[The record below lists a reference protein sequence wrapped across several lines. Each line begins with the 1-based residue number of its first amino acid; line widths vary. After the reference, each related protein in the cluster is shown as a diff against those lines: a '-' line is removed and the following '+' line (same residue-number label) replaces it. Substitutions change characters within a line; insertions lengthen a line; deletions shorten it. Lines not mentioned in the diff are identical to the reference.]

1 MSLGI
6 YTTYSFALSAVRT
19 EVEYEKL
26 WFEISNDTGIE
37 VSELKRYL
45 HAFYGHRPTMEQLR
59 AIKSYWGQHGELPEG
74 AHQVSRYF

>member
-26 WFEISNDTGIE
+26 WFEISNETGIE
-37 VSELKRYL
+37 VAELKRYL
-45 HAFYGHRPTMEQLR
+45 HGFYGHRPNMEQLQ
-59 AIKSYWGQHGELPEG
+59 AIKSYWGQHRELPEG
-74 AHQVSRYF
+74 VHQVRRYF